1 MTLQRRADAAIA
13 IATFAGLLVVWP
25 ADGSQAAMGWLLLM
39 FAARWTVRVLFCLS
53 EFLGGK

>member
-1 MTLQRRADAAIA
+1 MTWQRRFDAAIA
-13 IATFAGLLVVWP
+13 ITTLAGLAIIWP